1 MAQEDHE
8 HRHAQDHAP
17 GDARDVLPADDQPAA
32 NQNGGPGEN
41 PGHADRSTTG
51 EAEGWIGMAQTPSA
65 PVAPLEEALPP
76 APDRGQATRPLL
88 IAVVV
93 FVVGAS
99 SLGTEIGAARLLA
112 PFFGASTFVWANTI
126 ATVLVALSIGYWAGG
141 RLADRRPTLAAL
153 CALVL
158 VAGVLLAI
166 VPFLAS
172 PFLGAAARALD
183 SVSAGAFIGS
193 LVGVLGLA
201 CVPVA
206 LLGAAAPFAV
216 RLSVGSVGES
226 GRVSGRLYAIST
238 VGSLVGTFL
247 AALLLIPLIGTRHT
261 FLAFALALTSVA
273 LVGLPRRLV
282 VVPMGVAALLFVP
295 NGVIK
300 STPGE
305 RVLFETETPYQYAR
319 VVERPDGERWLEL
332 NEGQAIHSLYRP
344 GSYLTGGYWDDPLVL
359 PFTAA
364 PTPPRRI
371 AILGDA
377 AGTTARAYGHFFPD
391 TRVDAVELDGELTS
405 IGRRFFDL
413 HGPHLNTI
421 TADARVFIRQPGPRY
436 GAIIVDAYRQPYIPF
451 YLTTRDFF
459 AEVRSHLAPHG
470 VVIVNVG
477 HPPGSDS
484 LEKVLAATMQT
495 DFQYVRRDPA
505 DDVNTWLVGSGNPI
519 RRSGISRVQAGLQA
533 PLRPLAAQVSA
544 RIALPLLGGS
554 VYTDDRAP
562 VEWLVDQS
570 LLDYAAGRR

>member
-17 GDARDVLPADDQPAA
+17 SDARDVLPADDQPAA
-32 NQNGGPGEN
+32 NQNGGPGES
-41 PGHADRSTTG
+41 PGHADHSITG
-51 EAEGWIGMAQTPSA
+51 EAEGWIGMTQTPSA
-65 PVAPLEEALPP
+65 PVAPLQQAPPP

-141 RLADRRPTLAAL
+141 RLADRQPTLAAL

-172 PFLGAAARALD
+172 PFLGAAAGASTRSRRAPSSARWSACLASPAFRSRCWGRRRPSPFASRSAR
-183 SVSAGAFIGS
+183 SVNRVGSAGAS
-193 LVGVLGLA
+193 
-201 CVPVA
+201 
-206 LLGAAAPFAV
+206 
-216 RLSVGSVGES
+216 
-226 GRVSGRLYAIST
+226 AIST

-344 GSYLTGGYWDDPLVL
+344 GSYLTGGYWDNPLVL

-377 AGTTARAYGHFFPD
+377 AGTTAHA
-391 TRVDAVELDGELTS
+391 
-405 IGRRFFDL
+405 
-413 HGPHLNTI
+413 
-421 TADARVFIRQPGPRY
+421 
-436 GAIIVDAYRQPYIPF
+436 
-451 YLTTRDFF
+451 
-459 AEVRSHLAPHG
+459 
-470 VVIVNVG
+470 
-477 HPPGSDS
+477 
-484 LEKVLAATMQT
+484 
-495 DFQYVRRDPA
+495 
-505 DDVNTWLVGSGNPI
+505 
-519 RRSGISRVQAGLQA
+519 
-533 PLRPLAAQVSA
+533 
-544 RIALPLLGGS
+544 
-554 VYTDDRAP
+554 
-562 VEWLVDQS
+562 
-570 LLDYAAGRR
+570 